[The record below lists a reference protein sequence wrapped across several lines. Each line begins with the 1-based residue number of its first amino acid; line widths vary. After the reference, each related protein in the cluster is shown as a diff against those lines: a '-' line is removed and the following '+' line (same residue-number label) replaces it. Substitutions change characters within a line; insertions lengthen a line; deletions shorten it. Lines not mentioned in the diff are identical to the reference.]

1 MSRCPECNVQISD
14 EIEQYG
20 GNCPNCFTFLDGSLG
35 ENDEFEPTGMF
46 TREQLAA
53 FMEKEQ
59 SQVGAD
65 LVEDLLTDEV
75 DLDDVLAFDDDVTEI
90 IEATEPIVSGIS
102 KSVEAAV
109 TMGDEEQEDD
119 GFDFDDEPTVALH
132 PEPALFSEPSSET
145 LGDSSV
151 DVDAG
156 HKQPLLEVAKTAVES
171 NVGVEPQVEPQVEP
185 RSVSKDLMLSEEDSE
200 DESFGEDAPED
211 FGLGGESISLEQ
223 HANPLEISPKT
234 EGVGHRRERTP
245 IAEKQ
250 QKSFNWKPLAA
261 TLLLVGIA
269 AAVLLPKEDSVQT
282 VNNAA
287 DHEISVAKV
296 EAGALKPDETQE
308 KKVVRKQQRTQKSK
322 KVSTPKPVEKSGVR
336 TFQTAAPTTFG
347 TTAPS
352 QNIATGKSAKLERD
366 VGKLKKS
373 LQYCHTKA
381 LKTDP
386 TVSGKWEVQFK
397 VSSGKASGV
406 RIKAMRSANTGIESC
421 MKTKIQRF
429 SFSDSDTVQ
438 NFKFR
443 VLFER

>member
-1 MSRCPECNVQISD
+1 MSRCPKCNVHISD

-20 GNCPNCFTFLDGSLG
+20 GECPNCFTFLDGSLG

-53 FMEKEQ
+53 FMGNQKSTQ
-59 SQVGAD
+59 ADDD

-75 DLDDVLAFDDDVTEI
+75 DLDDVLAFEDDVTEI
-90 IEATEPIVSGIS
+90 IEPTEPIASLPFTQVGESDSQTG
-102 KSVEAAV
+102 EH
-109 TMGDEEQEDD
+109 EEDD
-119 GFDFDDEPTVALH
+119 GFDFDDEPTVALN
-132 PEPALFSEPSSET
+132 PEPLFSPESSNET
-145 LGDSSV
+145 LENGVSDTGSV
-151 DVDAG
+151 DRDEDVA
-156 HKQPLLEVAKTAVES
+156 PVLEVATPVVES
-171 NVGVEPQVEPQVEP
+171 VEGTEPQSASPLDNP
-185 RSVSKDLMLSEEDSE
+185 LPSDDKA
-200 DESFGEDAPED
+200 FGQDVDDPED
-211 FGLGGESISLEQ
+211 FGIGGESVSLEE

-234 EGVGHRRERTP
+234 EGVVPRRERTP
-245 IAEKQ
+245 IAQKQ
-250 QKSFNWKPLAA
+250 QKSFNWKPIVA
-261 TLLLVGIA
+261 TLFLVGVA
-269 AAVLLPKEDSVQT
+269 AAVLLPKEDQPKPT
-282 VNNAA
+282 HTGGG

-296 EAGALKPDETQE
+296 EAGALKPDEPQE
-308 KKVVRKQQRTQKSK
+308 KKVVQKAQKTQPRKTS
-322 KVSTPKPVEKSGVR
+322 SAPKPVEKSGVR
-336 TFQTAAPTTFG
+336 TFQTAAPTSFG

-352 QNIATGKSAKLERD
+352 QNVATGQSAKLERD

-406 RIKAMRSANTGIESC
+406 RIKAMRSANSDIESC

-429 SFSDSDTVQ
+429 SFSDSNTAQ